1 MGRGGVGC
9 RGRGGVGGV
18 DKLPQITGQH
28 NVSDIRFSIEPDLS
42 VVSVVACFGIS
53 LRILVCALK

>member
-1 MGRGGVGC
+1 M
-9 RGRGGVGGV
+9 V
-18 DKLPQITGQH
+18 DKLPQITGHH
-28 NVSDIRFSIEPDLS
+28 NVSDIRFSIEADLS